1 MKSKRLNLL
10 FFSLNGHYCRVPR
23 RRRIRR
29 SVLWLFV
36 LACFCAS
43 SARAQFLGGFFSQQA
58 RKKKLMAEQIAGYQ
72 LYLNAL
78 TGGYHIAQ
86 AGLNTAHEL
95 KNGTFSLHTAYFNSL
110 QQVNPV
116 VKHNPK
122 GKAIAD
128 LYARLNGQFD
138 REMQWQQQRLQLSA
152 AELANLQK
160 VAANMKKLGEADMAE
175 LTDVLTP
182 GKLQLT
188 DEQRLARLDK
198 LYAAMK
204 DKAAF
209 SASFTGKCR
218 QLALARQRAKAERE
232 QLRKLY
238 GIQ

>member
-1 MKSKRLNLL
+1 MKRKRLNLS
-10 FFSLNGHYCRVPR
+10 FFSFTGHYCRVPR
-23 RRRIRR
+23 HRRIRR
-29 SVLWLFV
+29 SAIWL
-36 LACFCAS
+36 LAVCCFSAAS
-43 SARAQFLGGFFSQQA
+43 AKAQFLGGFFSQQSQ
-58 RKKKLMAEQIAGYQ
+58 KEKLMAEQVAGYQ
-72 LYLNAL
+72 IYLHAISS
-78 TGGYHIAQ
+78 GYHIAQ
-86 AGLNTAHEL
+86 TGLNTAHDL

-110 QQVNPV
+110 EQVNPV
-116 VKHNPK
+116 VQNNPK

-128 LYARLNGQFD
+128 LYAQLNGQFD
-138 REMQWQQQRLQLSA
+138 RELQWQKQQQQLSA

-160 VAANMKKLGEADMAE
+160 VAANIKKISDADMGE

-209 SASFTGKCR
+209 TASFTGKCR
-218 QLALARQRAKAERE
+218 QLALARQRAKADRE
-232 QLRKLY
+232 QIRKLY